1 MARPSLTASDIEAA
15 AAVQGKSGE
24 VIVPHDAIIT
34 DEAREVAAK
43 LGVRIRVEGAVDAP
57 SGAARRPVCIG
68 NDHGGFELKQDL
80 KRFLTEC
87 GYEVHDAGTDSAES
101 VDYPDFAA
109 TVARAVASGAAWRGI
124 MIDAA
129 GIGSCMAANK
139 IAGVRAALC
148 YDRATARNSRE
159 HNNANV
165 LTLGARMHTPT
176 EAREIVRVWL
186 NTDFGGG
193 HHQRRVDKI
202 SDLEKA
208 SDG

>member
-15 AAVQGKSGE
+15 AAAQGKSAE
-24 VIVPHDAIIT
+24 VIVPQGAIIT
-34 DEAREVAAK
+34 DEARELAER
-43 LGVRIRVEGAVDAP
+43 LGVRIRVEGAADAP
-57 SGAARRPVCIG
+57 SGATRHPVCIG
-68 NDHGGFELKQDL
+68 CDHGGFELKQNL
-80 KRFLTEC
+80 KRFITEC
-87 GYEVHDAGTDSAES
+87 GFEVHDVGTDSSES

-109 TVARAVASGAAWRGI
+109 AVARAVASGAAWRGI

-165 LTLGARMHTPT
+165 LTLGARMHTT
-176 EAREIVRVWL
+176 GEAREIVRVWL
-186 NTDFGGG
+186 ETDFGGG
-193 HHQRRVDKI
+193 RHQRRLDKI
-202 SDLEKA
+202 TELETET
-208 SDG
+208 

>member
-15 AAVQGKSGE
+15 AEHGDGGE

-34 DEAREVAAK
+34 DEAREVAVK
-43 LGVRIRVEGAVDAP
+43 LGVRIRVEGAPDAP

-68 NDHGGFELKQDL
+68 SDHGGFELKQDL
-80 KRFLTEC
+80 KRFLTEG
-87 GYEVHDAGTDSAES
+87 GYEVHDVGADSTES

-109 TVARAVASGAAWRGI
+109 AVARAVASGAAWRGI

-165 LTLGARMHTPT
+165 LTLGARMHTPA

-186 NTDFGGG
+186 NTGFGGG
-193 HHQRRVDKI
+193 RHQRRVGKI

-208 SDG
+208 SNG